1 MNSCSFVDHLDA
13 ATISCCPLLFL
24 QPMLLDA
31 TLHCGGVLCS
41 NGRHFMPLGTLV
53 SSQDCPNLPTSDTWI
68 PIKVTD
74 GIVQEK
80 FGSRI
85 STLLAADAITM
96 SYKAPASSQHAY
108 FRVYIGTT
116 PKSIRYSPK
125 KSSGKSAQVRESWET
140 LLQIISRNSAHWDA
154 RESIDGNMQWPF
166 RDVSI
171 CST

>member
-1 MNSCSFVDHLDA
+1 MNSCSFVDALDA
-13 ATISCCPLLFL
+13 ATTSCCPFLFL
-24 QPMLLDA
+24 QSMLLDA
-31 TLHCGGVLCS
+31 TLHCDGVLCS

-53 SSQDCPNLPTSDTWI
+53 SGQDRDNLQVSDAWI
-68 PIKVTD
+68 PIRVTD

-96 SYKAPASSQHAY
+96 SYKAPTSSQHIY

-116 PKSIRYSPK
+116 PNSIQYFPK
-125 KSSGKSAQVRESWET
+125 KSSGKSVQVRESWEA
-140 LLQIISRNSAHWDA
+140 LLQTISRNSAHWDA
-154 RESIDGNMQWPF
+154 RESTDESMQWPF

-171 CST
+171 WST